1 VRHHLVEVAVEL
13 GEPGDLLTAIARR
26 THGGIVLRAARP
38 APGVRRVPQPV
49 WRRSAILSH
58 NETVELLAGLDELD
72 GRAAELDRKALTAP
86 FIDRFCSSSSWI
98 LPAAEALMPP
108 GRPLV
113 AAGEAGFL
121 VAVVRHRGDVRA
133 LEPCE
138 ASWGL
143 ASPLIGESPVLL
155 AEAAADLLIAREADW
170 DLLVLSGL
178 PLGSPLLDRLARR
191 LARRYRVG
199 LGPVTRRHIASL
211 ADGLD
216 GFLSRRAR
224 RVRKTLRQGLRR
236 AAAEGIHFE
245 SMRATDAATS
255 DALFERIVDIERRSW
270 KGLSGV
276 GLVEEPLREFYR
288 RVSRRLA
295 RGGQYRLLLGRRGD
309 QDVAFVL
316 GAVFGNT
323 YRGLQFSYDQ
333 RLAHIGLGNLVQYH
347 QLVELT
353 ADPDI
358 LSYDLGTGGEYK
370 ADWAEDGWDSVCL
383 VAAR

>member
-1 VRHHLVEVAVEL
+1 M
-13 GEPGDLLTAIARR
+13 
-26 THGGIVLRAARP
+26 
-38 APGVRRVPQPV
+38 
-49 WRRSAILSH
+49 
-58 NETVELLAGLDELD
+58 VELLSGLDELD
-72 GRAAELDRKALTAP
+72 RRAAELDRQALEAP

-121 VAVVRHRGDVRA
+121 AAVVRLRGDVRA

-143 ASPLIGESPVLL
+143 ASPLVGGRPELL
-155 AEAAADLLIAREADW
+155 ADSAADVLIARERDW

-178 PLGSPLLDRLARR
+178 PLGSPLLDRLARK

-211 ADGLD
+211 AGGMD
-216 GFLSRRAR
+216 GFLSRRSR
-224 RVRKTLRQGLRR
+224 GLRKSLRQSLRR
-236 AAAEGIHFE
+236 AAAEDVRFE
-245 SMRATDAATS
+245 SVRAHDAAQA
-255 DALFERIVDIERRSW
+255 DALFARIMAIERRSW
-270 KGLSGV
+270 KGMTGV
-276 GLVEEPLREFYR
+276 GLVEEPMHEFYR

-295 RGGQYRLLLGRRGD
+295 AAGQYRLLLGRQGED
-309 QDVAFVL
+309 DVAYVL

-323 YRGLQFSYDQ
+323 YRGLQFSFDH
-333 RLAHIGLGNLVQYH
+333 RLAGLGLGNLAQYH
-347 QLVELT
+347 QLLELT
-353 ADPDI
+353 RDPGI
-358 LSYDLGTGGEYK
+358 ASYDLGTGGEYK
-370 ADWAEDGWDSVCL
+370 AVWAEDGWDSVCL